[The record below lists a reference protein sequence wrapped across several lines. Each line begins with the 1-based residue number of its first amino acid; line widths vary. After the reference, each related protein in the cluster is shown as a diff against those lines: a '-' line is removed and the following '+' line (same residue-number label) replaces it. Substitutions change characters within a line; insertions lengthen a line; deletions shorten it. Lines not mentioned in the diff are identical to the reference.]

1 MGRPRRAA
9 PEPSGG
15 LPLKK
20 EIGGREVI
28 LEFQRVGDYV
38 KVSAMDV
45 ETLIEA
51 SIVGAASASQA
62 ELERLALKKL
72 DYVLK
77 KQRPAPRR

>member
-1 MGRPRRAA
+1 M
-9 PEPSGG
+9 
-15 LPLKK
+15 KK
-20 EIGGREVI
+20 EVEGREVI

-45 ETLIEA
+45 ETLTEA

-62 ELERLALKKL
+62 ELERLALQKL

-77 KQRPAPRR
+77 KERPAPRR

>member
-1 MGRPRRAA
+1 M
-9 PEPSGG
+9 
-15 LPLKK
+15 KK

-28 LEFQRVGDYV
+28 LEFQRVGNYV

-45 ETLIEA
+45 ETLTEA

>member
-1 MGRPRRAA
+1 
-9 PEPSGG
+9 
-15 LPLKK
+15 LKK
-20 EIGGREVI
+20 EIGGRGVI
-28 LEFQRVGDYV
+28 LEFQRVGNYV

-45 ETLIEA
+45 ETLTEA

>member
-1 MGRPRRAA
+1 
-9 PEPSGG
+9 
-15 LPLKK
+15 LKK

-28 LEFQRVGDYV
+28 LEFQRVGNYV

-45 ETLIEA
+45 ETLTEA

>member
-1 MGRPRRAA
+1 M
-9 PEPSGG
+9 
-15 LPLKK
+15 KK